1 MPLLTALTALTSL
14 RPLLTLHLPA
24 AQRSWQPL
32 PRGAEIMVAEG
43 AVCVHRREYLAGLW
57 VDAPLLLRAGER
69 QRLAAGWVEIEAL
82 AAARVVVS
90 TRSRWTWPAALARL
104 CFGRTARSA

>member
-1 MPLLTALTALTSL
+1 MPLLTAPA
-14 RPLLTLHLPA
+14 PLLTLHLPA

-32 PRGAEIMVAEG
+32 PRGAEIMVTEG
-43 AVCVHRREYLAGLW
+43 EVCLHRREYLAGLW

-69 QRLAAGWVEIEAL
+69 QRVAAGWVEIEAL

-90 TRSRWTWPAALARL
+90 TRTRWTWPAALARL
-104 CFGRTARSA
+104 LFRRRAWTA